1 MNVIGD
7 VSGKECIIVDDIAD
21 TAGTLCNAAEALK
34 TEGAVKVSAYIV
46 HPVLSGNA
54 IEKISQ
60 SKLDQ
65 LVVTDTIPLSK
76 EAQSCN
82 KIRVV
87 TMAPTLSQQV
97 NLNATGRETDGKS
110 SSRRLRRAGSVPA
123 VIYGGDKD
131 PIRISILEKDIAK
144 ASEVPGFA
152 TQILSVNLSGE
163 EQNVIVKEIQR
174 HPATQRV
181 LHADLLRVNPDTK
194 ISLSVPVRFINEE
207 ICVGV
212 KMHGGA
218 ISRLINNIDINCLAS
233 NLPEYLEV
241 DVAELDVG
249 DSVFL
254 SSLDLPEGVEIPSLA
269 LGEDRDQAVVSI
281 TEAKVLD
288 VEPEVVESADEEGD
302 ESSDDSGES
311 SDSSEES
318 AE

>member
-1 MNVIGD
+1 M
-7 VSGKECIIVDDIAD
+7 SE
-21 TAGTLCNAAEALK
+21 
-34 TEGAVKVSAYIV
+34 
-46 HPVLSGNA
+46 
-54 IEKISQ
+54 
-60 SKLDQ
+60 
-65 LVVTDTIPLSK
+65 
-76 EAQSCN
+76 
-82 KIRVV
+82 
-87 TMAPTLSQQV
+87 QV
-97 NLNATGRETDGKS
+97 NLNAVGRETDGKS
-110 SSRRLRRAGSVPA
+110 SSRQLRRNGSVPA
-123 VIYGGDKD
+123 IIYGGDKD
-131 PIRISILEKDIAK
+131 PLRISILEKDITK

-152 TQILSVNLSGE
+152 TQILNINLSGD

-207 ICVGV
+207 ICIGV

-254 SSLDLPEGVEIPSLA
+254 STLNLPEGVEIPSLA

-288 VEPEVVESADEEGD
+288 IEPEIVESEGEDDAASDDSDGSDSSD
-302 ESSDDSGES
+302 ESSD
-311 SDSSEES
+311 
-318 AE
+318 

>member
-1 MNVIGD
+1 M
-7 VSGKECIIVDDIAD
+7 SE
-21 TAGTLCNAAEALK
+21 
-34 TEGAVKVSAYIV
+34 
-46 HPVLSGNA
+46 
-54 IEKISQ
+54 
-60 SKLDQ
+60 
-65 LVVTDTIPLSK
+65 
-76 EAQSCN
+76 
-82 KIRVV
+82 
-87 TMAPTLSQQV
+87 QV
-97 NLNATGRETDGKS
+97 NLNAVGRETDGKS
-110 SSRRLRRAGSVPA
+110 SSRELRRNGSVPA
-123 VIYGGDKD
+123 IIYGGDKD
-131 PIRISILEKDIAK
+131 PLRISILEKDITK

-152 TQILSVNLSGE
+152 TQILNINLSGD

-207 ICVGV
+207 ICIGV

-254 SSLDLPEGVEIPSLA
+254 SSLNLPEGVEIPSLA

-288 VEPEVVESADEEGD
+288 IEPEIVESEGEDDAASDDSDGSDSSD
-302 ESSDDSGES
+302 ESSD
-311 SDSSEES
+311 
-318 AE
+318 

>member
-1 MNVIGD
+1 M
-7 VSGKECIIVDDIAD
+7 SE
-21 TAGTLCNAAEALK
+21 
-34 TEGAVKVSAYIV
+34 
-46 HPVLSGNA
+46 
-54 IEKISQ
+54 
-60 SKLDQ
+60 
-65 LVVTDTIPLSK
+65 
-76 EAQSCN
+76 
-82 KIRVV
+82 
-87 TMAPTLSQQV
+87 QV
-97 NLNATGRETDGKS
+97 NLNAVGRETEGKS
-110 SSRRLRRAGSVPA
+110 SSRQLRRNGSVPA
-123 VIYGGDKD
+123 IIYGGDKD
-131 PIRISILEKDIAK
+131 PLRISILEKDITK

-152 TQILSVNLSGE
+152 TQILNINLSGD
-163 EQNVIVKEIQR
+163 EQNVIVKEMQR

-207 ICVGV
+207 ICIGV

-254 SSLDLPEGVEIPSLA
+254 SSLNLPEGVEIPSLA

-288 VEPEVVESADEEGD
+288 IEPEIVESEGEDDAASDDSDGSDSSD
-302 ESSDDSGES
+302 ESSD
-311 SDSSEES
+311 
-318 AE
+318 

>member
-1 MNVIGD
+1 M
-7 VSGKECIIVDDIAD
+7 SE
-21 TAGTLCNAAEALK
+21 
-34 TEGAVKVSAYIV
+34 
-46 HPVLSGNA
+46 
-54 IEKISQ
+54 
-60 SKLDQ
+60 
-65 LVVTDTIPLSK
+65 
-76 EAQSCN
+76 
-82 KIRVV
+82 
-87 TMAPTLSQQV
+87 QV
-97 NLNATGRETDGKS
+97 NLNAVGRETDGKS
-110 SSRRLRRAGSVPA
+110 SSRQLRRNGSVPA

-131 PIRISILEKDIAK
+131 PLRISILEKDITK

-152 TQILSVNLSGE
+152 TQILNINLSGD

-207 ICVGV
+207 ICIGV

-254 SSLDLPEGVEIPSLA
+254 STLNLPEGVEIPSLA

-288 VEPEVVESADEEGD
+288 IEPEIVESEGEDDAASDDSDGSDSSD
-302 ESSDDSGES
+302 ESSD
-311 SDSSEES
+311 
-318 AE
+318 

>member
-1 MNVIGD
+1 M
-7 VSGKECIIVDDIAD
+7 
-21 TAGTLCNAAEALK
+21 
-34 TEGAVKVSAYIV
+34 
-46 HPVLSGNA
+46 
-54 IEKISQ
+54 
-60 SKLDQ
+60 
-65 LVVTDTIPLSK
+65 
-76 EAQSCN
+76 
-82 KIRVV
+82 
-87 TMAPTLSQQV
+87 SQQV

-207 ICVGV
+207 ICIGV

-254 SSLDLPEGVEIPSLA
+254 SSLDLPEGVEIPSL
-269 LGEDRDQAVVSI
+269 GSRRRSR
-281 TEAKVLD
+281 
-288 VEPEVVESADEEGD
+288 
-302 ESSDDSGES
+302 SSS
-311 SDSSEES
+311 SVYYRS
-318 AE
+318 